1 MAWYLIR
8 RGENFTPL
16 CLNETEA
23 STTGVS
29 CRPFEVQYYACR
41 QDGLLISAA
50 HHTTEELG
58 LRVRLVY
65 TQNFS
70 PKIVLRDF
78 RAYSL
83 SYLIGTRVLSLGGKM
98 R

>member
-1 MAWYLIR
+1 MAWYIIR
-8 RGENFTPL
+8 CGENITPV

-29 CRPFEVQYYACR
+29 CRPFELQYYACR
-41 QDGLLISAA
+41 QDVLLISAA
-50 HHTTEELG
+50 HHTTEEMG

-70 PKIVLRDF
+70 PKIVLRDST
-78 RAYSL
+78 ASSV